1 MSQAEVLKLRITTD
15 GTGKVKAE
23 LLGVSGGLDKV
34 EKSSKKT
41 HKELFN
47 LKNMLTG
54 LSVGALVYFSQR
66 ALNAADDLGAFASRI
81 GLTTDELQELDY
93 VGLKYNVT
101 QSTMEM
107 GLQRLLRKFG
117 DAQRGIGE
125 SVKMFNELGVSL
137 YDNEG
142 QLKTNEMVINDVA
155 DAIAGMS
162 DEAAQLSATV
172 KLVDS
177 EAAGMVDVFRA
188 GSDEIMR
195 LRHEAHAMG
204 VVMSAD
210 VIAKASE
217 ANEKIETLSKVLST
231 QFTVAL
237 TELTPLLVT
246 FGNKMASAATDASI
260 MFEMFDDDTTNADA
274 LSRKVDNAKRD
285 VDRLIAIRDK
295 LASGKSDGVG
305 DLVGQFF
312 KSMAFGG
319 VVGLNEMI
327 AQYQA
332 DADKYSD
339 ALMIANGKIWLA
351 QMEQEAKA
359 KARQGSAGLGPVI
372 DPALLQKTTL
382 ELEAYRAQLGATDE
396 ELLTM
401 QVRTKLQV
409 GANEALGESI
419 TNLIGGIVQK
429 KQALENDN
437 KLIQEAL
444 ALNQQMLAPQ
454 ALFLDQQKHIN
465 EVMGTGKL
473 NQDAYNQALHEN
485 REAFEAAEY
494 GQYFA
499 DLSEGVEQ
507 LKSATNSWASQF
519 TDTLVDLAMTGKA
532 SFKDMADSIIRDMVR
547 MAIQQTIMQP
557 LMASFGMGGGGAAP
571 AMGTGHAAG
580 GHVGAGLYPI
590 NELRPETLSMN
601 GKDFLMMPN
610 GTDGFVNASKPGTRS
625 ASGGSATFNVN
636 VVNKSEGTAR
646 VANARPNAS
655 GGFDMDL
662 LIDQVDS
669 AMARRHQDGQ
679 SQFGN
684 TLAKTNGINRVGS
697 SY

>member
-66 ALNAADDLGAFASRI
+66 ALNAADDLGAFASRV

-142 QLKTNEMVINDVA
+142 QLKTNEAVINDVA
-155 DAIAGMS
+155 DAIAGMD

-237 TELTPLLVT
+237 TELTPLLVS
-246 FGNKMASAATDASI
+246 FGNKMASAAQDASI

-274 LSRKVDNAKRD
+274 LSRKVDNAKKE
-285 VDRLIAIRDK
+285 VERLIEIRDK
-295 LASGKSDGVG
+295 LAGGKVDGVG
-305 DLVGQFF
+305 DLFGQLT
-312 KSMAFGG
+312 KSLMFGG
-319 VVGLNEMI
+319 VEGVDKLI

-332 DADKYSD
+332 DADKYSE
-339 ALMIANGKIWLA
+339 ALMIANGKIWVA
-351 QMEQEAKA
+351 QMEADAKA
-359 KARQGSAGLGPVI
+359 NANQGAGGMGPVI
-372 DPALLQKTTL
+372 DPALLQKTSA
-382 ELEAYRAQLGATDE
+382 ELEAYRAQLGATDT

-409 GANEALGESI
+409 GANDQLSESI
-419 TNLIGGIVQK
+419 IALISSIIQK
-429 KQALENDN
+429 KQSVENDN
-437 KLIQEAL
+437 KLMQEAI

-454 ALFLDQQKHIN
+454 ALYLEQQRHLN
-465 EVMGTGKL
+465 EVMATGEL
-473 NQDAYNQALHEN
+473 SVAAFNQALHEN
-485 REAFEAAEY
+485 REAFETAQY

-519 TDTLVDLAMTGKA
+519 TDKLVDLAMTGKA
-532 SFKDMADSIIRDMVR
+532 SFKDLADSIIRDMMR
-547 MAIQQTIMQP
+547 IAIQQTIMQP
-557 LMASFGMGGGGAAP
+557 LMASF
-571 AMGTGHAAG
+571 
-580 GHVGAGLYPI
+580 GLYPI

-601 GKDFLMMPN
+601 GKDYLMMPS
-610 GTDGFVNASKPGTRS
+610 GTDGFVNASKPQGRS
-625 ASGGSATFNVN
+625 AGGQGGATFNVN
-636 VVNKSEGTAR
+636 VVNKSGGHAS
-646 VANARPNAS
+646 VANTQPNAS
-655 GGFDMDL
+655 GGFDMEL

-669 AMARRHQDGQ
+669 ALARRHQDGQ
-679 SQFGN
+679 SQLGN
-684 TLAKTNGINRVGS
+684 TLGVTNGLNRVGS
-697 SY
+697 AY

>member
-66 ALNAADDLGAFASRI
+66 ALNAADDLGAFASRV

-142 QLKTNEMVINDVA
+142 QLKTNEAVINDVA
-155 DAIAGMS
+155 DAIAGMD

-237 TELTPLLVT
+237 TELTPLLVS
-246 FGNKMASAATDASI
+246 FGNKMASAAQDASI

-274 LSRKVDNAKRD
+274 LSRKVDNAKKE
-285 VDRLIAIRDK
+285 VERLIEIRDK
-295 LASGKSDGVG
+295 LAGGKVDGVG
-305 DLVGQFF
+305 DLFGQLT
-312 KSMAFGG
+312 KSLMFGG
-319 VVGLNEMI
+319 VEGVDKLI

-332 DADKYSD
+332 DADKYSE
-339 ALMIANGKIWLA
+339 ALMIANGKIWVA
-351 QMEQEAKA
+351 QMEADAKA
-359 KARQGSAGLGPVI
+359 NANQGAGGMGPVI
-372 DPALLQKTTL
+372 DPALLQKTSA
-382 ELEAYRAQLGATDE
+382 ELEAYRAQLGATDT

-409 GANEALGESI
+409 GANDQLSESI
-419 TNLIGGIVQK
+419 IALISSIIQK
-429 KQALENDN
+429 KQSVENDN
-437 KLIQEAL
+437 KLMQEAI

-454 ALFLDQQKHIN
+454 ALYLEQQRHLN
-465 EVMGTGKL
+465 EVMATGEL
-473 NQDAYNQALHEN
+473 SVAAFNQALHEN
-485 REAFEAAEY
+485 REAFETAQY

-519 TDTLVDLAMTGKA
+519 TDKLVDLAMTGKA
-532 SFKDMADSIIRDMVR
+532 SFKDLADSIIRDMMR
-547 MAIQQTIMQP
+547 IAIQQTIMQP
-557 LMASFGMGGGGAAP
+557 LMASFGGGSSAP

-580 GHVGAGLYPI
+580 GHVGGGLYPI

-601 GKDFLMMPN
+601 GKDYLMMPS
-610 GTDGFVNASKPGTRS
+610 GTDGFVNASKPQGRS
-625 ASGGSATFNVN
+625 AGGQGGATFNVN
-636 VVNKSEGTAR
+636 VVNKSGGHAS
-646 VANARPNAS
+646 VANTQPNAS
-655 GGFDMDL
+655 GGFDMEL

-669 AMARRHQDGQ
+669 ALARRHQDGQ
-679 SQFGN
+679 SQLGN
-684 TLAKTNGINRVGS
+684 TLGVTNGLNRVGS
-697 SY
+697 AY